1 MSRLNRCICRAIYCI
16 GFILAIGSVQ
26 AVRGQA
32 EADFEFLA
40 DQVAS
45 FDSNEL
51 NQNFYAVKVS
61 LESTYMLPVILRSLG
76 NGWFITTPESV
87 KQLELLGANF
97 SAWAVHNDWKKSDNI
112 QDKPKSGSFLIGAS
126 NTQEV
131 VERFSKYSI
140 EYRAFENGFLVANLT
155 PELFN
160 QILEWKEIYYIGD
173 EQLEALPESRVLD
186 LNLVP
191 NRIRQL
197 FHNYPQIRGEGQLI
211 SIKENAYDATDID
224 LWGRTVV
231 TPKTAEEI
239 DNHTTEMATIIA
251 GAGNSSVLGH
261 GVAPQASI
269 TSSFYHDLF
278 PDNADYFSQWG
289 IQVQNHSYGTRIENF
304 YGAMATAYDVQAWEN
319 PYVLH
324 VFSSGNA
331 GLEVANE
338 GKYAGVGGF
347 ANLTGNFKMAKNTM
361 LVGAVDTVDKLVSFV
376 SNGPTFDGRVKP
388 DLVAYSVF
396 GSSNAAA
403 LTSGVSL
410 LLQEKY
416 QRLHLEPA
424 PAPLL
429 KAILINSAKD
439 IHTPGPDFKTG
450 FGGLN
455 AYGAMKTLESGNYFS
470 GILDGQDSES
480 FTIQLPSNVAEF
492 KATLVWHDPAAQV
505 NSTVALVHDLD
516 FQLVD
521 SENGLWQ
528 PWVLNPNPNQLKDEA
543 QRRRDSLNNVEQI
556 TISNPPSGEII
567 LNVVAYNELTR
578 AQPFYI
584 AYEWKM
590 KEQFNWVFPS
600 GSDQMP
606 YNGETTGYFQWES
619 TLNVE
624 KGELSVSYDDG
635 ASWESLASEVDLG
648 RGYYRW
654 RPPDTT
660 SLAKARLVIDREAFV
675 SDEFVIHTTGFPRVG
690 YFCADSTRIAWKHEP
705 AALQYEVLNWSEGQM
720 ETIATTNDTAIVL
733 YKNSLSSTFLAVRS
747 VLKGGKR
754 TIASPAINY
763 EFGTGCYLNSF
774 FISETE
780 ENQVLLDIEL
790 GTIAGINRV
799 RIYHRVGQRDFELL
813 DDLEPGRFSQR
824 TKYLHQQPNDGYN
837 GYELELVFEN
847 GEKLR
852 SQELSI
858 YWLDVLQAAVFPN
871 PIESGGDLNVFLRDD
886 PKPDHASFTLY
897 NSSGHILFTESI
909 IAKGYSFRMPELAK
923 GIYFYRVSNGL
934 GAQRGRLIIK

>member
-1 MSRLNRCICRAIYCI
+1 MVA
-16 GFILAIGSVQ
+16 
-26 AVRGQA
+26 QA
-32 EADFEFLA
+32 EAKFEFLERK
-40 DQVAS
+40 VANS
-45 FDSNEL
+45 AGTEL
-51 NQNFYAVKVS
+51 SENFYAVKVS
-61 LESTYMLPVILRSLG
+61 IDPAAKPPTVLRELG

-87 KQLELLGANF
+87 KQLELFGTDF
-97 SAWAVHNDWKKSDNI
+97 SVWAVNESWKKSDNI
-112 QDKPKSGSFLIGAS
+112 QGSPKSGRYLIGAS
-126 NTQEV
+126 NPPEV
-131 VERFSKYSI
+131 AKRFSKYSI
-140 EYRAFENGFLVANLT
+140 EYKALESGFFIANLT

-160 QILEWKEIYYIGD
+160 QLIEWKEIYYIGD
-173 EQLEALPESRVLD
+173 EQLDAVSESRVLD

-197 FHNYPQIRGEGQLI
+197 FHYYPQIRGEGQLI
-211 SIKENAYDATDID
+211 SIKENAYNANDLD
-224 LWGRTVV
+224 LWGRSIV

-239 DNHTTEMATIIA
+239 DDHTTEMATIIA
-251 GAGNSSVLGH
+251 GAGNSSILGH
-261 GVAPQASI
+261 GVAPKASI
-269 TSSFYHDLF
+269 TSSFYNDLF
-278 PDNADYFSQWG
+278 PDNGDYFSQWG

-304 YGAMATAYDVQAWEN
+304 YGAMATAYDAQAWEN
-319 PYVLH
+319 PNVFH

-338 GKYAGVGGF
+338 GIYAGVSGF

-361 LVGAVDTVDKLVSFV
+361 LVGAVDTVDNLVAFV
-376 SNGPTFDGRVKP
+376 SNGPTYDGRVKP
-388 DLVAYSVF
+388 DIVAYSVF
-396 GSSNAAA
+396 GSSNSAA

-416 QRLHLEPA
+416 QQVNAEPA

-439 IHTPGPDFKTG
+439 IYTPGPDYKTG

-470 GILDGQDSES
+470 GIMQDQAYMS
-480 FTIQLPSNVAEF
+480 FSIQIPSNVAEL

-516 FQLVD
+516 FKLID
-521 SENGLWQ
+521 SGGNEWQ
-528 PWVLNPNPNQLKDEA
+528 PWVLNPNLDQLENEA
-543 QRRRDSLNNVEQI
+543 QRGRDSLNNVEQI
-556 TISNPPSGEII
+556 TISNPPAGDVT
-567 LNVVAYNELTR
+567 LNVSAYNELTS

-584 AYEWKM
+584 AYEWKI
-590 KEQFNWVFPS
+590 KEQFDWVFPT

-619 TLNVE
+619 TLNAE
-624 KGELSVSYDDG
+624 RGDLSVSYDDG
-635 ASWESLASEVDLG
+635 TSWQSVAPEVDLN

-660 SLAKARLVIDREAFV
+660 TLAKARLLVDGEAFV
-675 SDEFVIHTTGFPRVG
+675 SDEFVMHTTGFPRVG
-690 YFCADSTRIAWKHEP
+690 YFCGDSTRIAWKKEP
-705 AALQYEVLNWSEGQM
+705 AALQYELLNWREGQM
-720 ETIATTNDTAIVL
+720 ETIATIADTAIVL
-733 YKNSLSSTFLAVRS
+733 YKNNLSSSFLAVRP

-780 ENQVLLDIEL
+780 ENEVQLDIEL
-790 GTIAGINRV
+790 GTIAGIDQV
-799 RIYHRVGQRDFELL
+799 RIYHRTGQEAFELL
-813 DDLEPGRFSQR
+813 DDLGPGSFSQR
-824 TKYLHQQPNDGYN
+824 TKYLHQQPSDGYN

-847 GEKLR
+847 GERLR

-858 YWLDVLQAAVFPN
+858 YWLNVLQAAVFPN
-871 PIESGGDLNVFLRDD
+871 PVESGGDLSVFLRDE
-886 PKPDHASFTLY
+886 PKPDQAFFTLY
-897 NSSGHILFTESI
+897 NSSGNILFSEPV
-909 IAKGYSFRMPELAK
+909 IAKGYSFRMPDLAK

-934 GAQRGRLIIK
+934 GTQRGRLIIK